1 MRILIVEDEALI
13 AMDLQEQLVE
23 AGHTVVGMATDTQG
37 VEEIAAGT
45 AIDVALMDLRLAR
58 GSSGADA
65 ARFLRDRH
73 GTPCIF
79 LSANLDQ
86 QTKDAL
92 RPLDP
97 VAFVSKPLDP
107 EELAG
112 ALEMAAVELDL

>member
-13 AMDLQEQLVE
+13 AMDLQEQLVD
-23 AGHTVVGMATDTQG
+23 AGHIVVGTAVDTQG
-37 VEEIAAGT
+37 VAELAALH

-58 GSSGADA
+58 GSSGVDA
-65 ARFLRDRH
+65 ARLLREQH

-86 QTKDAL
+86 QTKDSL

-97 VAFVSKPLDP
+97 VAFVSKPLDTD
-107 EELAG
+107 ELVG
-112 ALEMAAVELDL
+112 ALEMAAAELDL